1 MKVQEFVDKYIAF
14 TNESL
19 KEKYIKD
26 NVKDEY
32 VPYTMKVH
40 ICENI
45 AKFTTRKKVNNGEK
59 EKEIFYLDSA
69 NRYLLFQM
77 RLIETYT
84 DIKFSDG
91 IDAIKEFE
99 LLDKYGINDLI
110 IANIPEREYVNFK
123 TILDMK
129 IDDAS
134 VNENNFIQYI
144 DTKIDAIKLALDAF
158 DDSFVNM
165 LNDPKILET
174 IKSVENSKGDNI
186 ISFKEVD
193 KE

>member
-26 NVKDEY
+26 NIKDEY
-32 VPYTMKVH
+32 VPYTMKVN

-45 AKFTTRKKVNNGEK
+45 VKFTTKKKVNDGEK

>member
-1 MKVQEFVDKYIAF
+1 MKVQELVDKYIVF
-14 TNESL
+14 SNEGL

-45 AKFTTRKKVNNGEK
+45 AKFTTRKKVNNGGK

-174 IKSVENSKGDNI
+174 IKSVENSKVNED
-186 ISFKEVD
+186 F
-193 KE
+193 

>member
-26 NVKDEY
+26 NIKDEY
-32 VPYTMKVH
+32 VPYTMKVN

-45 AKFTTRKKVNNGEK
+45 VKFTTKKKVNDGEK

-77 RLIETYT
+77 RLIEIYT

-91 IDAIKEFE
+91 INAIKEFE

-123 TILDMK
+123 TILDME

>member
-1 MKVQEFVDKYIAF
+1 MKVQELVDKYIAF
-14 TNESL
+14 SNEGL

-91 IDAIKEFE
+91 INAIKEFE

-134 VNENNFIQYI
+134 VNGNNFIQYI